1 MQCKYLFVVYLI
13 VLCFN
18 VIIYVDMVVLKSI
31 SWFKIKTIY
40 DPIYERSHGGQGV
53 GVAGGTVPLYF
64 NFWNK
69 QGPTVSVSNT
79 RNIAYLT
86 IIIVYVTI
94 FEQSMTAF
102 YFL

>member
-1 MQCKYLFVVYLI
+1 MTLYMSVA
-13 VLCFN
+13 
-18 VIIYVDMVVLKSI
+18 
-31 SWFKIKTIY
+31 T
-40 DPIYERSHGGQGV
+40 EGGWV
-53 GVAGGTVPLYF
+53 GVAGGTVGPYF

-79 RNIAYLT
+79 RSIAFHVCLEIILTRNLT

-94 FEQSMTAF
+94 FEQSMAAF